1 MSNPPITMYQR
12 HILAQLIESGLS
24 NDQIINQYRLIYA
37 HNQRLQKTW
46 TSSES
51 SGSSR
56 TSSGSLVTT
65 SSRIPGPPPQIPVI
79 FRKIDNYDENY
90 DPRRLGILLNL
101 SKKNLGEHVR
111 KWKIAMNFTTA
122 ELAGRVGVC
131 TATISRF
138 MQGSDRISVQMERK
152 ILIGCMRIQDHYDF
166 VKHQRRH
173 LQYLQRLQIS
183 N

>member
-37 HNQRLQKTW
+37 RNQEFLKTW

-51 SGSSR
+51 SESSKM
-56 TSSGSLVTT
+56 SSGDLVTT
-65 SSRIPGPPPQIPVI
+65 SSRIPEPPPKIPVI

-111 KWKIAMNFTTA
+111 KWKIAINLTTA

-131 TATISRF
+131 TTTMSRF

-166 VKHQRRH
+166 LKHQRRR
-173 LQYLQRLQIS
+173 LLQRLQIA